1 MLTSPFIYIY
11 GVFDVYNI
19 CEVETISCLGS
30 MNFGKLLLVDVFINI
45 Y

>member
-11 GVFDVYNI
+11 GVFDVYNT
-19 CEVETISCLGS
+19 CEVETVSCLGS
-30 MNFGKLLLVDVFINI
+30 VNSGKLLLVDVFINI